1 LAAYTPIQNYSGLPQ
16 KCRTQAC
23 TSTCAVDRSHPP
35 PLATKGFFGKCRKP
49 GESPSAARPHAAQ
62 ILGTCGSASYRPAMA
77 YTNVPSCRR
86 HASSGRRPSASA
98 RRLPRPDR
106 RRALAASHD
115 GATEALMLAHG
126 FTVERMV
133 ELVRAGLASATAERV
148 VAGSRKM
155 ELATV
160 RITEAGRRAL
170 AGR

>member
-1 LAAYTPIQNYSGLPQ
+1 MPQ
-16 KCRTQAC
+16 PR
-23 TSTCAVDRSHPP
+23 R
-35 PLATKGFFGKCRKP
+35 
-49 GESPSAARPHAAQ
+49 
-62 ILGTCGSASYRPAMA
+62 
-77 YTNVPSCRR
+77 RR
-86 HASSGRRPSASA
+86 HGPQ
-98 RRLPRPDR
+98 PDR
-106 RRALAASHD
+106 RRALELLAASHD